1 MPIRPDLRP
10 FYRGPAW
17 RATRERIRERATDR
31 CEQCGKPNHRRLWV
45 VSIVDVKAYFEPWQ
59 AWSLVKGDGQRWIL
73 CVTGRPFRPLSG
85 GQTWRLRGAEWK
97 LARRIRVICNVAH
110 LNHTSGDDR
119 DENLKFLCQW
129 CHLNYD
135 KLHHRE
141 TRATRKD
148 AARPIKWEGTIT
160 V

>member
-17 RATRERIRERATDR
+17 RATRERIRERAKDR

-45 VSIVDVKAYFEPWQ
+45 YATGVAANLHKRKLVLGQ
-59 AWSLVKGDGQRWIL
+59 AWSGVKGDGQKWISTL
-73 CVTGRPFRPLSG
+73 TGKVIAL
-85 GQTWRLRGAEWK
+85 RLRGAEWCP
-97 LARRIRVICNVAH
+97 ARRIRVVCTVAH

-135 KLHHRE
+135 ASFHKQ

-148 AARPIKWEGTIT
+148 AARPIQWEKAIPL
-160 V
+160 

>member
-17 RATRERIRERATDR
+17 LATRERIVKRAKNR
-31 CEQCGKPNHRRLWV
+31 CEQCGKPNHRRVWVFSWREIFGGVFTTQLW
-45 VSIVDVKAYFEPWQ
+45 SR
-59 AWSLVKGDGQRWIL
+59 VKGDGQVWHSCADGRGD
-73 CVTGRPFRPLSG
+73 TGTLLYG
-85 GQTWRLRGAEWK
+85 TQWK
-97 LARRIRVICNVAH
+97 RVRRVRIVCTVAH
-110 LNHTSGDDR
+110 LNHVSGDDR

-148 AARPIKWEGTIT
+148 AARPIRWEGVIR

>member
-17 RATRERIRERATDR
+17 KATRERIMKRAKNR
-31 CEQCGKPNHRRLWV
+31 CEQCGKRNHRRVYARYLRLMG
-45 VSIVDVKAYFEPWQ
+45 EPRMW
-59 AWSLVKGDGQRWIL
+59 WSYGCTVWRDH
-73 CVTGRPFRPLSG
+73 TGRRATPPRFSRE
-85 GQTWRLRGAEWK
+85 TRV
-97 LARRIRVICNVAH
+97 RVICTVAH
-110 LNHTSGDDR
+110 LNHVSGDDR

-135 KLHHRE
+135 KLHHRQ
-141 TRATRKD
+141 TRITRKD
-148 AARPIKWEGTIT
+148 AARPIQWQGAIS